1 MKTLPFSLL
10 NSSELYAIASRIVEA
25 CKQTNGKDEYL
36 MKLCSYIL
44 EANVDLR
51 KGLGRTFNNE
61 FTSVLLVADEKRDG
75 AFLGLR
81 DYIHACCNS
90 GEDAKEEAAKK
101 LSDLLSA
108 VGNTINRMAYAAE
121 TTKMDVLFERL
132 NSAVAQ
138 ESLGIIKAN
147 DWLERLKARQAD
159 FENVYQSKLESDTG
173 IDFPLLKKSR
183 QSITINLK
191 GLLIHIETGCLYD
204 SAQFAAIEEKINEII
219 TDAVTI
225 VRSRGTRKENAEKKE
240 DKSSS

>member
-25 CKQTNGKDEYL
+25 YKQSNGVDAYL
-36 MKLCSYIL
+36 LKLCTYIL
-44 EANVDLR
+44 EANSDLR
-51 KGLGRTFNNE
+51 KGLGRTFNQE
-61 FTSVLLVADEKRDG
+61 FTSVLLVADDKRDG

-90 GEDAKEEAAKK
+90 GDDAKDEAAKK

-132 NSAVAQ
+132 SSPAAQ
-138 ESLGIIKAN
+138 ESLGIIKAT

-159 FENVYQSKLESDTG
+159 FEKVYQSKIESDAG
-173 IDFPLLKKSR
+173 IDFPLIKKSR
-183 QSITINLK
+183 QSITMNLR
-191 GLLIHIETGCLYD
+191 GLLIHIETGCLHD
-204 SAQFAAIEEKINEII
+204 SAQFGAIEEKINEII
-219 TDAVTI
+219 TDAVSL
-225 VRSRGTRKENAEKKE
+225 VRSRLTRKENAEKKE
-240 DKSSS
+240 DKTSA

>member
-25 CKQTNGKDEYL
+25 CKQTNGADEHIL
-36 MKLCSYIL
+36 KLCTHIL
-44 EANVDLR
+44 EANSDLR
-51 KGLGRTFNNE
+51 KGLGRTFNLE

-75 AFLGLR
+75 SFIGLR

-90 GEDAKEEAAKK
+90 GDDVKEEAANK

-108 VGNTINRMAYAAE
+108 VGNTIYRMAYATE

-132 NSAVAQ
+132 NSPAAQ
-138 ESLGIIKAN
+138 ESLGIIKAT

-159 FENVYQSKLESDTG
+159 FEKVYQSKIESDAG
-173 IDFPLLKKSR
+173 IDFPLIKKTR

-191 GLLIHIETGCLYD
+191 GLLIYIETGCLYD
-204 SAQFAAIEEKINEII
+204 SAQFSPVEEKINEII
-219 TDAVTI
+219 TDAVTL
-225 VRSRGTRKENAEKKE
+225 VRSRGTRKENAEKKD
-240 DKSSS
+240 DKTSA